1 MKRQSMLDEFEDEQY
16 MQDLMFVKSDEY
28 EELMALDKLLNEQL
42 DREFESRKAKIYES
56 REISEIDKPG
66 AEPGSHI
73 LIGTNSEGD

>member
-1 MKRQSMLDEFEDEQY
+1 MKRQSMLDEFEEEQY
-16 MQDLMFVKSDEY
+16 MQDLMFVKSEEY

-66 AEPGSHI
+66 TELGSHI
-73 LIGTNSEGD
+73 LIGTDTERD